1 MPVNSLQKQVQ
12 QLFIQV
18 ALAGLAAHGQVQPKG
33 PLKDPAGNSFGKE
46 HKGIP
51 FLWRKLHKIEPQEC

>member
-18 ALAGLAAHGQVQPKG
+18 TLAGLAAHGQNQPKG
-33 PLKDPAGNSFGKE
+33 PLKAPAGNGFGKE
-46 HKGIP
+46 HNGIP
-51 FLWRKLHKIEPQEC
+51 FLCRKFHKIVPQEC

>member
-18 ALAGLAAHGQVQPKG
+18 ALAGLVAHGQVQPKG
-33 PLKDPAGNSFGKE
+33 PLKDSAGNGFGKE
-46 HKGIP
+46 HNGIP
-51 FLWRKLHKIEPQEC
+51 FLWRKFHKIEPQEC